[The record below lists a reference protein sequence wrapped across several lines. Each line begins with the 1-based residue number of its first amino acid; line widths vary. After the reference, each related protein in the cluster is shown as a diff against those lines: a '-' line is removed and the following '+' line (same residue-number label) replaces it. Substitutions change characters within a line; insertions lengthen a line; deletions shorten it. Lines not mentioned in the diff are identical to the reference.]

1 MKAIIYII
9 IIAICFSSCKHS
21 NFLTRKYTAGRF
33 VESKRTLRHNTVFSD
48 TTINVTSMKNILS
61 VKCNNSVTATEK
73 DITDKKINSIFSKKD
88 TIIHVKKR
96 GPDKE
101 IVVKSNSPDVHI
113 FINSNKNNHKSIDT
127 KKHEILEKEYV
138 KNAELNNIKT
148 TSTLAVIFGI
158 IPIVGFIFSV
168 KALALIKKYKKANP
182 NEKLIKE
189 ENKSSVGLAISIIPS
204 LLAVV
209 LLFLVFTAL
218 FLFVFSA
225 TPVVPAI

>member
-1 MKAIIYII
+1 MKTIIYII
-9 IIAICFSSCKHS
+9 ILSLFFSSCKQTT
-21 NFLTRKYTAGRF
+21 FLTRKYTAGRF
-33 VESKRTLRHNTVFSD
+33 VEGKKTLKHNTVFSD
-48 TTINVTSMKNILS
+48 TLKYCAAINNKITIKGFNADAIEKEFIANKIKSIS
-61 VKCNNSVTATEK
+61 V
-73 DITDKKINSIFSKKD
+73 KKD
-88 TIIHVKKR
+88 TIIHLKKR

-101 IVVKSNSPDVHI
+101 IVIKSNSPDVHV
-113 FINSNKNNHKSIDT
+113 FVNSNKNNHKQVESKEWGVIE
-127 KKHEILEKEYV
+127 KKHV
-138 KNAELNNIKT
+138 QPTELKTIKT
-148 TSTLAVIFGI
+148 TTTLALIFSI